1 MHRRTVLSIAMIL
14 ACAAV
19 LLAAKEFQMPR
30 AENARTYP
38 AHDPHP
44 TEKVTIAADPY
55 DLPDKASI
63 FTVKYDEH
71 ELLPVYVII
80 TNDGD
85 QPVTLNNME
94 VTMKYRDRSKV
105 APATEDNILGRITHI
120 KQRGGELP
128 RSYPIPLP
136 KKSKGGIPKGAL
148 DELDQAMFKV
158 KAVEPHATRAGFMF
172 FDYSGLS
179 NPLAGATLFI
189 TGVRDNNGNELMYFE
204 IPLEKYLSAQPS
216 H

>member
-1 MHRRTVLSIAMIL
+1 MHRRIVLSIALIL

-19 LLAAKEFQMPR
+19 LWAAKDFQMPR
-30 AENARTYP
+30 AENAATYP
-38 AHDPHP
+38 AHDQHP
-44 TEKVTIAADPY
+44 QEKVTIAADPY
-55 DLPDKASI
+55 DMPNKASI
-63 FTVKYDEH
+63 FTVKYDEN
-71 ELLPVYVII
+71 ELIPVYVII

-85 QPVTLNNME
+85 QPVTLTNME

-105 APATEDNILGRITHI
+105 APSTEDNILSRITHV

-128 RSYPIPLP
+128 KAYPLPIP
-136 KKSKGGIPKGAL
+136 KKPKGGVPKGAL

-179 NPLAGATLFI
+179 NPLEGATLYI
-189 TGVRDNNGNELMYFE
+189 TGIRDNNGSELMYFE
-204 IPLEKYLSAQPS
+204 IPLEKYLSSQPS

>member
-1 MHRRTVLSIAMIL
+1 MHRRTILSIAL
-14 ACAAV
+14 V
-19 LLAAKEFQMPR
+19 LLCSALLWAKKEFEMPR
-30 AENARTYP
+30 AENAKTYP
-38 AHDPHP
+38 AHDQHP
-44 TEKVTIAADPY
+44 KEKVTIAADPY
-55 DLPDKASI
+55 DMPDKASI
-63 FTVKYDEH
+63 FTVKYAENDF
-71 ELLPVYVII
+71 LPVYVII
-80 TNDGD
+80 TNDSD
-85 QPVTLNNME
+85 QPITLTNME
-94 VTMKYRDRSKV
+94 VTLKYRDRSKV

-120 KQRGGELP
+120 KDRGGELP

-179 NPLAGATLFI
+179 NPVAGATLYI
-189 TGVRDNNGNELMYFE
+189 TGVDDNHGNELMYFE
-204 IPLEKYLSAQPS
+204 IPLGKYLSAQPS